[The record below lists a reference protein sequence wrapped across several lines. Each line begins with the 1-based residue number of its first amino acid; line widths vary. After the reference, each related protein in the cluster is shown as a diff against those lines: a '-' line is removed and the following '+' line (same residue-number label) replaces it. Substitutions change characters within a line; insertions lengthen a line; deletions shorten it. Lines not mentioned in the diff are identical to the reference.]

1 MDWKCPV
8 TAPSCWTVGHRW
20 VTQVSGA
27 PPPLPPLLHLPP
39 TFFMAS
45 PTNDPPPST
54 NRSPLP
60 QLDCV
65 HLPAAGDIAPALLP
79 GQARD
84 LQLLVQ
90 SQGET
95 KTVVLGAPAEQ
106 DGLLYF
112 RCGLK
117 YTYKLESEPSFGSS
131 LRTLVL
137 MRTFS
142 VKWSSFGPH
151 CSTKSSFAVFPA
163 GQA

>member
-1 MDWKCPV
+1 MI
-8 TAPSCWTVGHRW
+8 H
-20 VTQVSGA
+20 
-27 PPPLPPLLHLPP
+27 
-39 TFFMAS
+39 
-45 PTNDPPPST
+45 
-54 NRSPLP
+54 LP
-60 QLDCV
+60 QLTAPPSPSLIVCTE
-65 HLPAAGDIAPALLP
+65 HLPAAGDLALLP

-151 CSTKSSFAVFPA
+151 WSTKSSFTVCPA